1 MDLKII
7 EAFQAIQN
15 PIFDWFFY
23 VTTNLGDQ
31 YAFILIAAILYWTI
45 DKKYAHKFAM
55 AFLISA
61 FVNTGLKTLIKRPRP
76 YTIEGID
83 PPFGYETTGYSFPSG
98 HAQASGVLGYTAY
111 DLHKK
116 TKLNWIKWLG
126 LFIVIVVPLS
136 RVYLAQHYLSDVL
149 VGLVLSVFIAF
160 GMFKLID
167 LMKDKEEIYTLYLV
181 PLLLLLV
188 IFVPNHDVYIAAGG
202 FVGFAIG
209 YFIEKRYVKY
219 DVDNKMMTQV
229 VKVLLGVIVALIIK
243 EGLKLLFP
251 EQLFFDFLRYFFI
264 GGWAALGAPYSF
276 KYVFKKNTQKNV

>member
-181 PLLLLLV
+181 PLLLLVV

-219 DVDNKMMTQV
+219 DVDNKMLTQV

>member
-181 PLLLLLV
+181 PLLLLVV